1 MMTAAGGNKSQRGT
15 VAVIGGGL
23 AGLAAASALADAGY
37 SVELFE
43 RRPYLGG
50 RASSYELPGTG
61 EVVDNCQHV
70 LLGCCT
76 NLIDFYRRLGV
87 EDQIRW
93 YDEINFIL
101 PGGNSSV
108 IKPGA
113 LPAPFHATASFLES
127 RVLEL
132 KDKLAIARAMMVL
145 IPALPSDNG
154 DNFQAWLER
163 HGQTRQAIDRFWAPV
178 LISALNE
185 ELDRT
190 SVRYAA
196 LVFRDSFLK
205 SAEAGRMGLPAV
217 PLSQLYGTAADY
229 IEARAGKVNLRS
241 AVESIASDGEGVRV
255 GIGGEERRFDY
266 AVLATPF
273 NGIEKLLAGS
283 PELEGIREDAR
294 HFASSP
300 ITGIHLWFDREITPL
315 EHAVLL
321 ERTIQWMFHKSKI
334 LHPNSS
340 KTGSS
345 REPRDLA
352 TRKDSAETGSYL
364 ELVVSSSK
372 TLVDKPRQ
380 EIIDLAVRELAEFFP
395 QVRQATLTKATV
407 VKEVHATFSPAPGSD
422 AFRPSHRSPWPRLFL
437 AGDWTATGW
446 PATMEGAV
454 RSGYGAAESLSGD
467 KFLVADLPAKGLMR
481 LFQAD

>member
-1 MMTAAGGNKSQRGT
+1 MTAAALIQKPS

-23 AGLAAASALADAGY
+23 AGISAGCALADAGY
-37 SVELFE
+37 RVELFE

-87 EDQIRW
+87 ENQIRW
-93 YDEINFIL
+93 YDEITFIL
-101 PGGNSSV
+101 PGGKSSV
-108 IKPGA
+108 LRPGS
-113 LPAPFHATASFLES
+113 LPAPLHSTVSFLES
-127 RVLEL
+127 SVLDL
-132 KDKLAIARAMMVL
+132 KDKLAIARALLAL
-145 IPALPSDNG
+145 IPSLPPDTNE
-154 DNFQAWLER
+154 DFQSWLLR
-163 HGQTRQAIDRFWAPV
+163 HGQTRRSIERFWAPV
-178 LISALNE
+178 LISALNDD
-185 ELDRT
+185 LDQV

-196 LVFRDSFLK
+196 LVFRESFLK

-217 PLSQLYGTAADY
+217 PLSELYGVAASY
-229 IEARAGKVNLRS
+229 LEARGGNVHYRSSVDSLQIEHNGACIRVAGDEFL
-241 AVESIASDGEGVRV
+241 A
-255 GIGGEERRFDY
+255 DY

-273 NGIEKLLAGS
+273 NSLEKLLPDVPEMQPLREQASHFGS
-283 PELEGIREDAR
+283 V
-294 HFASSP
+294 P

-321 ERTIQWMFHKSKI
+321 ERTIQWMFQKSKI
-334 LHPNSS
+334 LN
-340 KTGSS
+340 TR
-345 REPRDLA
+345 RE
-352 TRKDSAETGSYL
+352 SGETGSYL
-364 ELVVSSSK
+364 ELVVSASK

-380 EIIDLAVRELAEFFP
+380 EIIDLALRELAEFFP
-395 QVRQATLTKATV
+395 AAREAKLTKATV

-422 AFRPSHRSPWPRLFL
+422 EYRPSHTTPWPRLFL

-454 RSGYGAAESLSGD
+454 RSGYGAAGRLAAASGD
-467 KFLVADLPAKGLMR
+467 AAKFLVADLPARGLMR
-481 LFQAD
+481 LFGE

>member
-1 MMTAAGGNKSQRGT
+1 MNTAGDNSQRRT

-23 AGLAAASALADAGY
+23 AGLSAASALADAGY
-37 SVELFE
+37 RVDLFE

-61 EVVDNCQHV
+61 AVVDNCQHV

-87 EDQIRW
+87 EQQIRW
-93 YDEINFIL
+93 YDEITFIL
-101 PGGNSSV
+101 PGGKSSTL
-108 IKPGA
+108 KPGA
-113 LPAPFHATASFLES
+113 LPAPFHAAPSFLDS
-127 RVLEL
+127 IVLDL
-132 KDKLAIARAMMVL
+132 KDKLAIARAMLALV
-145 IPALPSDNG
+145 PGLPSDNG
-154 DNFQAWLER
+154 ENFESWLTR
-163 HGQTRQAIDRFWAPV
+163 HGQTRNAIDRFWDPV
-178 LISALNE
+178 LVSALNE
-185 ELDRT
+185 DLNRI
-190 SVRYAA
+190 SVSYAA

-205 SAEAGRMGLPAV
+205 SAEAGRMGVPAV
-217 PLSQLYGTAADY
+217 PLSQLYGTAAQY
-229 IEARAGKVNLRS
+229 IEARGGKVHLRA
-241 AVESIASDGEGVRV
+241 AVDSFRADGDQVRLCV
-255 GIGGEERRFDY
+255 GGEEIAADY

-273 NGIEKLLAGS
+273 NGIEKLL
-283 PELEGIREDAR
+283 PDAR
-294 HFASSP
+294 ELQALREQARSFESSP

-334 LHPNSS
+334 L
-340 KTGSS
+340 
-345 REPRDLA
+345 A
-352 TRKDSAETGSYL
+352 TRRDSAQQGSYL

-395 QVRQATLTKATV
+395 LVRESTLTKATV
-407 VKEVHATFSPAPGSD
+407 VKEIHATFAPSPGSD
-422 AFRPSHRSPWPRLFL
+422 AFRPPHTSPWPGLFL

-454 RSGYGAAESLSGD
+454 RSGYGAAEALSGK
-467 KFLVADLPAKGLMR
+467 KFLVPDLAAKGLMR
-481 LFQAD
+481 WFDHDRAKV